1 MEQLPEPRTVT
12 VSQRHRRSIQAVIGV
27 VVMVLGLAGSLVA
40 QPTVSGKITAVVF
53 FGLLIALIVWLWRWI
68 NRGRDRLEITPD
80 AISLRHGRGGGP
92 SITLTREQGTD
103 LRLIPALRDHGVSV
117 GPRLTVVGSG
127 QDITIYGFSAD
138 AVRQG
143 CTAAGWRFGN
153 GTPEEAARDLRDLRE
168 DGRQA
173 EAAQLIELFGAATG
187 PSTPIPAARS
197 APQTNRRRPQAA
209 APAAGSCRSN

>member
-1 MEQLPEPRTVT
+1 MEQTPGPRAVT
-12 VSQRHRRSIQAVIGV
+12 VSQRHRRTIQAVIGV
-27 VVMVLGLAGSLVA
+27 AVMVLGLAGSLVA

-53 FGLLIALIVWLWRWI
+53 FGLLIALIVWLWRWA
-68 NRGRDRLEITPD
+68 NRGRDRLEISPD

-103 LRLIPALRDHGVSV
+103 LRLIPALRDHGVTA

-153 GTPEEAARDLRDLRE
+153 GTPEEAARDLRSLRDE
-168 DGRQA
+168 GRQA
-173 EAAQLIELFGAATG
+173 EAAQLIALFGTG
-187 PSTPIPAARS
+187 DRTVDPDPGTSLS
-197 APQTNRRRPQAA
+197 A
-209 APAAGSCRSN
+209 SD